1 MNEDREEEEE
11 EGKARDHGF
20 LYWSFL
26 SEGRIMA
33 TARKRGR
40 KCEDIAD

>member
-1 MNEDREEEEE
+1 MNEDQEEEEEEE
-11 EGKARDHGF
+11 EGKPRGHGF

-33 TARKRGR
+33 TARKGAGGGR
-40 KCEDIAD
+40 